1 VAEPFLDSLKN
12 VVPSLEKATE
22 VSFILLLTSFVLLAD
37 CAAPYVHGMNIL
49 HLSEVPDVIRPR
61 LAIEAVVFVIIFGLL
76 VGVVM
81 PFVLVIV
88 NGVVIET
95 AGRLW
100 IRYVIWSD
108 PDGRRFRPDSAYDV
122 PVYSLRQKAHASKES
137 YYLNLLKEA
146 DEEETEHWNKTR
158 QTALFAF
165 TVLVLSGVDFYAPLS
180 PEGNGVL
187 AQIADGLGQ
196 NGYGWL
202 VCLGC
207 ILVVLAFYPIFED
220 RHPMVH
226 CPELARELE
235 KKAIGGAGKTGALP
249 AGGGRNTGALPA
261 GGGLSPWSAL
271 RGRSTVAPDVGGRL
285 SNRTGGGLRA
295 VIATHSHPKSPTIE
309 AVIPPQALSRHAR
322 IANMAILCQL
332 AGTSCRQRS
341 IKGFHGR
348 CRSVIK
354 ILTYIKRR
362 AW

>member
-1 VAEPFLDSLKN
+1 
-12 VVPSLEKATE
+12 
-22 VSFILLLTSFVLLAD
+22 
-37 CAAPYVHGMNIL
+37 M
-49 HLSEVPDVIRPR
+49 
-61 LAIEAVVFVIIFGLL
+61 
-76 VGVVM
+76 
-81 PFVLVIV
+81 
-88 NGVVIET
+88 
-95 AGRLW
+95 
-100 IRYVIWSD
+100 
-108 PDGRRFRPDSAYDV
+108 

-235 KKAIGGAGKTGALP
+235 KKRQEELEKQERSRREVEEIQERFRREAASRP
-249 AGGGRNTGALPA
+249 RP
-261 GGGLSPWSAL
+261 LSEDDRPWHQMS
-271 RGRSTVAPDVGGRL
+271 GDD
-285 SNRTGGGLRA
+285 
-295 VIATHSHPKSPTIE
+295 
-309 AVIPPQALSRHAR
+309 
-322 IANMAILCQL
+322 
-332 AGTSCRQRS
+332 
-341 IKGFHGR
+341 
-348 CRSVIK
+348 
-354 ILTYIKRR
+354 
-362 AW
+362 